1 LADITQARKGSHE
14 AIMRRAHRTVHRLLW
29 PVLTL
34 ALALGVSLALTLR
47 VLPPP

>member
-1 LADITQARKGSHE
+1 
-14 AIMRRAHRTVHRLLW
+14 MRRAHRTTHRLLW

-34 ALALGVSLALTLR
+34 ALALGFSLALMWR

>member
-1 LADITQARKGSHE
+1 
-14 AIMRRAHRTVHRLLW
+14 MRRAHRTTHRLLW

-34 ALALGVSLALTLR
+34 ALALGISLALMLR

>member
-1 LADITQARKGSHE
+1 
-14 AIMRRAHRTVHRLLW
+14 MRRAHRTTHRLFW

-34 ALALGVSLALTLR
+34 ALALGFSLALILR

>member
-1 LADITQARKGSHE
+1 
-14 AIMRRAHRTVHRLLW
+14 MRRAHRTTHRLLW

-34 ALALGVSLALTLR
+34 ALALGFTLAQMLR